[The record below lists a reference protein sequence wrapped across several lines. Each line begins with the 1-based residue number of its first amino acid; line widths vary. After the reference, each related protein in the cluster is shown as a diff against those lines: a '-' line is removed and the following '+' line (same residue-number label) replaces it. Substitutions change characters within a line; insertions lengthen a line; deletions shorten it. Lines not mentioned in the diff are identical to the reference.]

1 MSSLLRILIIFF
13 FLGGRQTGRR
23 GEKGKED
30 AEEGE
35 KGKEDPVPLK
45 WVLKC

>member
-1 MSSLLRILIIFF
+1 M
-13 FLGGRQTGRR
+13 GDKHAEG

-45 WVLKC
+45 WVLKF

>member
-1 MSSLLRILIIFF
+1 MKDKHAE
-13 FLGGRQTGRR
+13 G

>member
-1 MSSLLRILIIFF
+1 MEEKHAE
-13 FLGGRQTGRR
+13 G

-45 WVLKC
+45 WVLKF

>member
-1 MSSLLRILIIFF
+1 MEDKHAE
-13 FLGGRQTGRR
+13 G

-45 WVLKC
+45 WVLKF